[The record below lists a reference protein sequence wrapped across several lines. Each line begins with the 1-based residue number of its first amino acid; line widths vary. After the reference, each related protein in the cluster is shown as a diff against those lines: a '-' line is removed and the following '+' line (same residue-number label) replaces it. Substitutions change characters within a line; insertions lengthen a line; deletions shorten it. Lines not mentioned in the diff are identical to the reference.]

1 MTILLVSPLPPPAGG
16 IATWTV
22 MYREYCQSNDIP
34 VRIVNTALQGA
45 RAEKKGNKFR
55 VFEEIKRTRYVLH
68 AFRKAL
74 KQQRPDVV
82 HLNTSCSRFGILR
95 DCLCVLRARR
105 HQVPVVLQCHCNI
118 EDQLKGKLAVRAFRI
133 AAQKSAAVWVLN
145 RPSADFAKKQTTT
158 QVKVVPNFIG
168 TNRIAERQGIRPQI
182 EKAVFVGHVRREKGA
197 VEILEAAQQF
207 PQITFVLV
215 GPVQQDMAAMPK
227 PGNVV
232 LTGSQ
237 PLENVQQYLMDTDVF
252 LFPSYT
258 EGFANA
264 LLEAMATGLPV
275 IATDVGA
282 NKEMLEAAGGAIIP
296 VGRSDLLCAE
306 LEKMNASPALR
317 QQASAWNLQKVKT
330 QYTTDVV
337 LGNMMNSYEEIV
349 KQ

>member
-22 MYREYCQSNDIP
+22 MYREYCQSHDVP
-34 VRIVNTALQGA
+34 VRIVNTALQGT
-45 RAEKKGNKFR
+45 RAEKKGNKLR
-55 VFEEIKRTRYVLH
+55 ILEEMKRTYAVLRT
-68 AFRKAL
+68 FGKAL
-74 KQQRPDVV
+74 KQERPDVV
-82 HLNTSCSRFGILR
+82 HLNSSCSKFGILR
-95 DCLCVLRARR
+95 DCLCVLRAKR
-105 HQVPVVLQCHCNI
+105 HRVPVVLQCHCNI
-118 EDQLKGKLAVRAFRI
+118 EDQLKGKLAVKAFQT
-133 AAQKSAAVWVLN
+133 AANKAAAVWVLN
-145 RPSADFAKKQTTT
+145 RPSADFAEKHTATL
-158 QVKVVPNFIG
+158 VKVVPNFIG
-168 TNRIAERQGIRPQI
+168 PNRIAEREHIRPQI

-197 VEILEAAQQF
+197 VELLEAAQQF
-207 PQITFVLV
+207 PQITFVIV
-215 GPVQQDMAAMPK
+215 GPVQQDMADLPK
-227 PGNVV
+227 PENVV

-237 PLENVQQYLMDTDVF
+237 PLENVQQYLMDADVF

-282 NKEMLEAAGGAIIP
+282 NKEMLETAGGAIIP

-306 LEKMNASPALR
+306 LEKMNARSELR
-317 QQASAWNLQKVKT
+317 QQASAWNLQKVKA
-330 QYTTDVV
+330 QYTTEVV